1 MMMLRRL
8 AVVLTLTNLV
18 GNAFAFDPKTDLKD
32 GVVLAQGRCRQPPL
46 PQMYPCVA
54 VRSGDKMY
62 IVAFD
67 QKGIRYVDQVKEL
80 KEDYNKEDLERVWT
94 REDLSV

>member
-1 MMMLRRL
+1 
-8 AVVLTLTNLV
+8 
-18 GNAFAFDPKTDLKD
+18 
-32 GVVLAQGRCRQPPL
+32 
-46 PQMYPCVA
+46 
-54 VRSGDKMY
+54 MY